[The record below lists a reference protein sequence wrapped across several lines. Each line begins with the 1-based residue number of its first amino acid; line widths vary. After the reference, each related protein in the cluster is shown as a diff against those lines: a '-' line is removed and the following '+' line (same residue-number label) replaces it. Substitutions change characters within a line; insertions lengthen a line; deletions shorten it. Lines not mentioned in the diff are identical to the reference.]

1 MVRAMRDH
9 DSTNPG
15 RYLGVIIPLAI
26 FFWGVVAGF
35 ALGAEPVPFEFT
47 IWDFFFL
54 NLPGLVGA
62 VSAFAVM
69 VFAFLV
75 AISGE

>member
-26 FFWGVVAGF
+26 LFWGLVAGF

-47 IWDFFFL
+47 IWEFL
-54 NLPGLVGA
+54 FLHLPGLIGA
-62 VSAFAVM
+62 
-69 VFAFLV
+69 LV
-75 AISGE
+75 CAGLATILITYERD